1 VRKRPEIPED
11 VFFDTAPA
19 REEPEPEP
27 APEPEPQPEASEA
40 EEPQP
45 EPDDVPRGEVLAK
58 SMGES
63 SERTHVRPSEV
74 LAERDRKRAEAKKR
88 RERREREQREEEQEE
103 QTSRVGRP
111 PAQEGPKV
119 AVTLYLTEPV
129 AHLLEE
135 VKFRLLTEYDV
146 KTSKSAVADFA
157 VRNGLESLEDLEAA
171 ADDLRRD

>member
-19 REEPEPEP
+19 REEEEPGVEP
-27 APEPEPQPEASEA
+27 DREAGERGDEA
-40 EEPQP
+40 EVEQTPP
-45 EPDDVPRGEVLAK
+45 EVEQTVEDDVLAK

-63 SERTHVRPSEV
+63 GTRTRVKLSEV
-74 LAERDRKRAEAKKR
+74 RAERERKRAEQEAA
-88 RERREREQREEEQEE
+88 REAESEEPVA
-103 QTSRVGRP
+103 RVGRP

-135 VKFRLLTEYDV
+135 VKFLLLTEYDV
-146 KTSKSAVADFA
+146 KTSKSAIADFA
-157 VRNGLESLEDLEAA
+157 LRHGLDDLQAA
-171 ADDLRRD
+171 ADDLRRE

>member
-11 VFFDTAPA
+11 VFFDTTPARGNGDPDEEPRPDPGPEPPAEPEEAPA
-19 REEPEPEP
+19 G
-27 APEPEPQPEASEA
+27 
-40 EEPQP
+40 
-45 EPDDVPRGEVLAK
+45 DVLAK
-58 SMGES
+58 SMASGS
-63 SERTHVRPSEV
+63 GRGSIKVSEY
-74 LAERDRKRAEAKKR
+74 RAEQERKAAE
-88 RERREREQREEEQEE
+88 RERRRREAESGAEDETDDEPA
-103 QTSRVGRP
+103 RVGRP

-146 KTSKSAVADFA
+146 KTSKSAIADFA
-157 VRNGLESLEDLEAA
+157 MRNGLDDLQAA

>member
-11 VFFDTAPA
+11 VFFDTTPARGNGDPDEESPPESEPDPPAERDEAPA
-19 REEPEPEP
+19 G
-27 APEPEPQPEASEA
+27 
-40 EEPQP
+40 
-45 EPDDVPRGEVLAK
+45 DVLAK
-58 SMGES
+58 SMDGDSARTPIKVADYRREQ
-63 SERTHVRPSEV
+63 ERKA
-74 LAERDRKRAEAKKR
+74 AE
-88 RERREREQREEEQEE
+88 RERRRREAELQREQEADEGPEDEPA
-103 QTSRVGRP
+103 RVGRP

-146 KTSKSAVADFA
+146 KTSKSAIADFA
-157 VRNGLESLEDLEAA
+157 MRNGLGDLQAA

>member
-1 VRKRPEIPED
+1 MRKRPEIPED

-19 REEPEPEP
+19 RDEAEPDHDAGEP
-27 APEPEPQPEASEA
+27 ADEQEVEQASPKV
-40 EEPQP
+40 EETV
-45 EPDDVPRGEVLAK
+45 EDDVLAK

-63 SERTHVRPSEV
+63 GARTRVKLSEV
-74 LAERDRKRAEAKKR
+74 RAERERKRAEQEGR
-88 RERREREQREEEQEE
+88 RAEEEEKEKKPEE
-103 QTSRVGRP
+103 PVARVGRP

-146 KTSKSAVADFA
+146 KTSKSAIADFGL
-157 VRNGLESLEDLEAA
+157 RNGLDDLQAA
-171 ADDLRRD
+171 ADDLRRE